1 MLNILSRFIKST
13 FGSFAILSVS
23 AITLAAFQST
33 ASAQDVA
40 GADSANEP
48 ELIEEIIVTGS
59 RIARDEYT
67 LTQAVSITTQEEI
80 RNRGFDNVAQAL
92 NDDPS
97 FGIPGSDNVGRAG
110 GAKFDGGEPIGQQ
123 FVNFFDLGSQ
133 RTLVVV
139 DGKRMVTQSSPMF
152 SDGGQQL
159 DLNII
164 PSLLIERVETLA
176 IGGAPIYGTDA
187 IAGTVNIILKDRV
200 DGFEYIAQ
208 SGLTQKGDA
217 ANHQFGA
224 LLGGDL
230 ANGRGSALVVAQY
243 TKIDPLY
250 PASTARP
257 EAFPGARFVDG
268 RNNNPFVPAG
278 ATLGLCPSN
287 CGNFYFIPNGGL
299 PATDYRFRRPPLNST
314 GLSVQDAAG
323 NQLVFGPNG
332 TLIPYD
338 PGLIVANIYA
348 FGGDGPNEFESVNV
362 VGGQERFNF
371 AGNVNYEI
379 AEGVNFYIETL
390 TSIQDTTD
398 SANQPANNSAFFQFE
413 EPATAIRLTN
423 PFLQDP
429 DRVTIGQNID
439 FNLDGLPDNNI
450 DTDGDGVDDTPGFY
464 LHRFHG
470 DLENGAPSTYEQDV
484 YSFRSGIEG
493 DFDFGDRRVAYEL
506 AYSFGRTEVNT
517 SGRGISDLNFILAV
531 DAVQVDAIQASAI
544 NGALGSFGLNDVA
557 DGQIVCRAQLDAALN
572 GLPTLPGT
580 NLVDDD
586 YITRRIA
593 ECVPLNLLGENAPS
607 EAAKEYVNV
616 NYNDSAEMEQ
626 HDVIGTVSF
635 DAFDLPW
642 HSDSLALAL
651 GFEVRRESSRFTA
664 GGINELGEGRVAD
677 KRSIYGEIDTN
688 ELFAEVLFPVVT
700 PDMDVPLMQS
710 FDIEAAAR
718 YTDSSLAGSG
728 VTSSIG
734 AKWRVG
740 DQLMFRGNY
749 TQSARAPSAGEAFP
763 SPRGDRQGI
772 TDPCDRNNIGTGP
785 DPTVRRANCEILFQQ
800 FEDAELGLIDVDPQQ
815 PGAQTGIDLYKDAG
829 ATQPVIREGNP
840 NLTNEEATAYSVG
853 FVYTPEFL
861 SDFSVAADWVNIEI
875 ENVISFLNATSLVTA
890 CFDDPN
896 FQKFCD
902 RIDRDNTFQISNAR
916 QTFGNVG
923 YKNFAALVLSADYAG
938 SLSDFGLKNWG
949 DFTVAVNY
957 QYLDKLET
965 SVLGTGT
972 DLNPAAGE
980 YSNPE
985 HETRVAINY
994 YKGDFDVFWQT
1005 SFVGETV
1012 INLQDPQDYRSPSK
1026 VPYQAISH
1034 AGVGYQISENLRVK
1048 LIVTNLFDR
1057 YPDALESAALGAT
1070 VGRGGDAPAPY
1081 DVLGRRFVVSLQ
1093 GSF

>member
-1 MLNILSRFIKST
+1 MLNILSRSIRS
-13 FGSFAILSVS
+13 ILVPDSLLLVFT
-23 AITLAAFQST
+23 IMLGAFLST

-40 GADSANEP
+40 SADSEDE
-48 ELIEEIIVTGS
+48 ELQEIIVTGS

-67 LTQAVSITTQEEI
+67 LTQALSITSQEDI

-133 RTLVVV
+133 RTLAVV
-139 DGKRMVTQSSPMF
+139 DGKRMVTQSSPIF

-164 PSLLIERVETLA
+164 PSILIERVETLA

-187 IAGTVNIILKDRV
+187 IAGTVNIILKDSV

-208 SGLTQKGDA
+208 SGQTQKGDA
-217 ANHQFGA
+217 ANHQFGV

-230 ANGRGSALVVAQY
+230 ADGRGSALVAAQY
-243 TKIDPLY
+243 TKIDPLF

-257 EAFPGARFVDG
+257 EAFPEARFVDG
-268 RNNNPFVPAG
+268 RNGNPFVPAG
-278 ATLGLCPSN
+278 ATLGLCPIN

-299 PATDYRFRRPPLNST
+299 PATDYIFRRPPLNST
-314 GLSVQDAAG
+314 GLSVQDASG

-338 PGLIVANIYA
+338 PGLIVANIYS
-348 FGGDGPNEFESVNV
+348 FGGDGPSEFETVNV
-362 VGGQERFNF
+362 VGGQDRFNF
-371 AGNVNYEI
+371 AGKVDYEI
-379 AEGVNFYIETL
+379 VEGVNLYVETL
-390 TSIQDTTD
+390 TSFQDTVD
-398 SANQPANNSAFFQFE
+398 SVNQPANNSAFFPFE
-413 EPATAIRLTN
+413 EPATAIRLSS
-423 PFLQDP
+423 PFLLDP
-429 DRVTIGQNID
+429 DRAIIAQNID
-439 FNLDGLPDNNI
+439 FDGDGLPDNNI
-450 DTDGDGVDDTPGFY
+450 DTDGDGVDDVPGFY
-464 LHRFHG
+464 LHRFHLDVEDG
-470 DLENGAPSTYEQDV
+470 GPATYEQDV
-484 YSFRSGIEG
+484 YSFRTGIEG
-493 DFDFGDRRVAYEL
+493 DFDFGAREVSYEL

-517 SGRGISDLNFILAV
+517 SGRGISDTNFALAV
-531 DAVQVDAIQASAI
+531 DAVQVDAAQAAAI

-586 YITRRIA
+586 LITRRLA

-607 EAAKEYVNV
+607 AEAKEYVNV
-616 NYNDSAEMEQ
+616 NFNDAAQMEL

-635 DAFDLPW
+635 DAFEVPW
-642 HSDSLALAL
+642 ANESAGVAF
-651 GFEVRRESSRFTA
+651 GFEQRRETSEFTS

-677 KRSIYGEIDTN
+677 KRSIYGEIDTD
-688 ELFAEVLFPVVT
+688 EIFAEALLPIVSPE
-700 PDMDVPLMQS
+700 MDVPFMQS
-710 FDIEAAAR
+710 LQLEAAAR
-718 YTDSSLAGSG
+718 YTDSSLAGTDW
-728 VTSSIG
+728 TSSIG
-734 AKWRVG
+734 MQWRVG

-749 TQSARAPSAGEAFP
+749 TNSARAPSAGEAFP

-772 TDPCDRNNIGTGP
+772 TDPCDNTNIDTGP
-785 DPTVRRANCEILFQQ
+785 NPAVRRANCEALFQQ
-800 FEDAELGLIDVDPQQ
+800 FEDAEPGDIDVDPQQ
-815 PGAQTGIDLYKDAG
+815 PGLQTGIDNYKDAG

-840 NLTNEEATAYSVG
+840 NLTNEDATAYSVG
-853 FVYTPEFL
+853 IVYTPEFL
-861 SDFSVAADWVNIEI
+861 SDFSLAADWVNIEI
-875 ENVISFLNATSLVTA
+875 ENVISFLNGTSLVSA

-896 FQKFCD
+896 FQQFCD

-923 YKNFAALVLSADYAG
+923 FKNFAALVLSADYAG
-938 SLSDFGLKNWG
+938 SLSDFGLDNWG
-949 DFTVAVNY
+949 DFTVALNY

-965 SVLGTGT
+965 SVLGTGA
-972 DLNPAAGE
+972 DLDPAAGE

-985 HETRVAINY
+985 HEARLAITY
-994 YKGDFDVFWQT
+994 YKDDFDAYWQT

-1012 INLQDPQDYRSPSK
+1012 IDLQDPPGFRSPSK
-1026 VPYQAISH
+1026 VSSQAISH
-1034 AGVGYQISENLRVK
+1034 AAIGYRINDRLRAK
-1048 LIVTNLFDR
+1048 LIVTNVFDR
-1057 YPDALESAALGAT
+1057 YPSSLESAALGAT
-1070 VGRGGDAPAPY
+1070 IGRGGDAPAPY
-1081 DVLGRRFVVSLQ
+1081 DVLGRRFVLTLQ
-1093 GSF
+1093 GSFDL